1 MMFQWKRNHAISSS
15 TFFRTLAWYVCV
27 PSRLV
32 KTRRKRVNWSKND
45 CVNRKPW
52 LVIERLRQTWMER
65 YKVFTLNVNH
75 LFRPARTLPFYD
87 HRQSLLHLQLVV
99 YFLWEEN
106 KNDYKRKKNRWLFN
120 GSIEVRNRE
129 TVDER
134 TQTKWS
140 RMINAS
146 FVLISI

>member
-106 KNDYKRKKNRWLFN
+106 KNDYKRKKKIAGCSTDLLRL
-120 GSIEVRNRE
+120 E
-129 TVDER
+129 TVKPSMNER
-134 TQTKWS
+134 KQNDLGW
-140 RMINAS
+140 
-146 FVLISI
+146 